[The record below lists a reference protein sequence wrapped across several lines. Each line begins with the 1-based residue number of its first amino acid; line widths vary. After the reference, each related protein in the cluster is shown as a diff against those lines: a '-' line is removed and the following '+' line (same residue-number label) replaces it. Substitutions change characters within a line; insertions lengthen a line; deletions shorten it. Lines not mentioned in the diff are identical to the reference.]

1 MEHNQ
6 LIILPSLLLV
16 LTLMPQTI
24 KVFLLVVIVSQTIKV
39 VISQRQ
45 TVGDPITITNNYLEG
60 PWNNNSI

>member
-45 TVGDPITITNNYLEG
+45 TVGDPITITNNYLEV